1 MISGLNVGTHFRK
14 LLRGVLP
21 PLALIAI
28 TLLPL
33 LFGGLFVW
41 SYWDPLGNL
50 NKIPVALVNSDEGAK
65 GPDGQ
70 EVRAGDQVTKELL
83 KVEPM
88 NFVEVSA
95 QDAIE
100 GIGNGTYY
108 LGVEIPKN
116 FSEAAV
122 SVNSDDPH
130 PAKINVTLN
139 NTNGF
144 IPTMLGN
151 QVTRVM
157 TSVISGTVG
166 EQISRQMFMGFNTI
180 GDGMDQ
186 AGEGADKL
194 HDGTGKAR
202 DGSQRLDD
210 GANKLNDGVQDAVQK
225 VPDLVDGVTQLDDGA
240 HQLNNGAQRL
250 NDGLGQASDGAD
262 KLADGLGR
270 LRDGTNEL
278 GAGAAAIAEGVDRVT
293 SVGDQI
299 AGLQDAYNQI
309 NGALDRA
316 IEDLERVGGPAARDL
331 VAQAR
336 QAQEAAGIPVNPE
349 ARQMIDTALDPA
361 TITQL
366 RALKDGAFRLSDELN
381 NPAAQFLGG
390 INAAADGAQSL
401 SNALHLLHDGSGEL
415 LTGTSQLS
423 DGTSRLVVG
432 VRTLSE
438 GSNVLSDGTQQLV
451 AGMDELNSG
460 LVQLDDGS
468 GELALKLNEGAD
480 QVPRFDGK
488 KLDSASSVA
497 SSPVRLENAGDD
509 VSLFGVGLSPFFLS
523 LSLWFGGLIMF
534 MVFNPISRRA
544 IDSGVSPLRVVLS
557 SWIPAAA
564 LGVIQAFHLW
574 WMQNLVLGVNAE
586 HPVQMFFALA
596 YVAIIFVTAILAIYA
611 IFGPSTGRLI
621 TMILM
626 SLQLVASNGLYPP
639 EVQPKFIQWVHSWDP
654 MRFSVDLMR
663 HVLFGTAPGD
673 HRVTVALTVLTSVG
687 VVSFLIAMAGF
698 WKERVVVDKH
708 IHPELEV

>member
-14 LLRGVLP
+14 LLNGVLP
-21 PLALIAI
+21 PLALVAI

-50 NKIPVALVNSDEGAK
+50 NKIPVALVNSDEGAQ
-65 GPDGQ
+65 GPDG
-70 EVRAGDQVTKELL
+70 ETVRAGDQVAEELL

-108 LGVEIPKN
+108 LGVEIPKD
-116 FSEAAV
+116 FSAAAV

-166 EQISRQMFMGFNTI
+166 EQITRQMFMGFNTI
-180 GDGMDQ
+180 GEGMDQ
-186 AGEGADKL
+186 AGEGANQL
-194 HDGTGKAR
+194 HDGTTKAR
-202 DGSQRLDD
+202 DGGQRLDE
-210 GANKLNDGVQDAVQK
+210 GANKLNDGVRSAMEK
-225 VPDLVDGVTQLDDGA
+225 VPELVDGATQLDDGA
-240 HQLNNGAQRL
+240 HRLNSGAAQL
-250 NDGLGQASDGAD
+250 NDGLGQASAGAD
-262 KLADGLGR
+262 ELADGLSR
-270 LRDGTNEL
+270 LRDG
-278 GAGAAAIAEGVDRVT
+278 V
-293 SVGDQI
+293 
-299 AGLQDAYNQI
+299 NQ
-309 NGALDRA
+309 
-316 IEDLERVGGPAARDL
+316 
-331 VAQAR
+331 
-336 QAQEAAGIPVNPE
+336 AAGVLAPVNIP
-349 ARQMIDTALDPA
+349 QLKQGTPA
-361 TITQL
+361 EFI
-366 RALKDGAFRLSDELN
+366 
-381 NPAAQFLGG
+381 GG
-390 INAAADGAQSL
+390 VNAAADGAREL
-401 SNALHLLHDGSGEL
+401 SNALHLLHNGSGEL
-415 LTGTSQLS
+415 LAGTAELS

-432 VRTLSE
+432 VRTLSD
-438 GSNVLSDGTQQLV
+438 GSNVLADGTQQLA
-451 AGMDELNSG
+451 AGMDELNNG
-460 LVQLDDGS
+460 LIQLDDGS
-468 GELALKLNEGAD
+468 GELAFKLNEGAAE
-480 QVPRFDGK
+480 VPRFEGK

-497 SSPVRLENAGDD
+497 GSPVRLENTGDE

-544 IDSGVSPLRVVLS
+544 IDSGVSPFRVVLG
-557 SWIPAAA
+557 SWIPAAIV
-564 LGVIQAFHLW
+564 GVIQAFHLW

-639 EVQPKFIQWVHSWDP
+639 EVQPEFIQWVHSWDP

-673 HRVTVALTVLTSVG
+673 HRVTVALIVLTAVG
-687 VVSFLIAMAGF
+687 VASFLIAMAGF

>member
-50 NKIPVALVNSDEGAK
+50 NKIPVALVNSDEGAQ
-65 GPDGQ
+65 GPDGK
-70 EVRAGDQVTKELL
+70 EVRAGDQVAAELL

-122 SVNSDDPH
+122 SVNTDDPH

-194 HDGTGKAR
+194 HDGTTQAR

-210 GANKLNDGVQDAVQK
+210 GANQLNDSVQEALQK
-225 VPDLVDGVTQLDDGA
+225 VPDLVDGATQLDEGA
-240 HQLNNGAQRL
+240 HELNSGAQRL
-250 NDGLGQASDGAD
+250 NDGLGQASTGAD
-262 KLADGLGR
+262 ELADGLGR
-270 LRDGTNEL
+270 LRDG
-278 GAGAAAIAEGVDRVT
+278 V
-293 SVGDQI
+293 
-299 AGLQDAYNQI
+299 NQ
-309 NGALDRA
+309 
-316 IEDLERVGGPAARDL
+316 
-331 VAQAR
+331 
-336 QAQEAAGIPVNPE
+336 AAGVLAPVNIPQLQQGTPAE
-349 ARQMIDTALDPA
+349 FLD
-361 TITQL
+361 
-366 RALKDGAFRLSDELN
+366 
-381 NPAAQFLGG
+381 G
-390 INAAADGAQSL
+390 INSAADGAREL

-415 LTGTSQLS
+415 LTGTTQLS
-423 DGTSRLVVG
+423 DGTTQLVVG

-438 GSNVLSDGTQQLV
+438 GSNVLADGTQQLA
-451 AGMDELNSG
+451 AGMDDLNSG
-460 LVQLDDGS
+460 IIQLDDGS
-468 GELALKLNEGAD
+468 GELAFKLNEGAGK
-480 QVPRFDGK
+480 VPRFDGE

-497 SSPVRLENAGDD
+497 SSPVRLENTGDD

-557 SWIPAAA
+557 SWIPAAI

-639 EVQPKFIQWVHSWDP
+639 EVQPEFIQWVHSWDP

-673 HRVTVALTVLTSVG
+673 HRVTVALIVLTSVG
-687 VVSFLIAMAGF
+687 VASFLIAMAGF
-698 WKERVVVDKH
+698 WKERVVVAKH

>member
-50 NKIPVALVNSDEGAK
+50 NKIPVALVNSDEGAQ
-65 GPDGQ
+65 GPDGK
-70 EVRAGDQVTKELL
+70 EVRAGDQVAAELL

-122 SVNSDDPH
+122 SVNTDDPH

-194 HDGTGKAR
+194 HDGTTQAR

-210 GANKLNDGVQDAVQK
+210 GANQLNDSVQEALQK
-225 VPDLVDGVTQLDDGA
+225 VPDLVDGATQLDEGA
-240 HQLNNGAQRL
+240 HELHSGAQRL
-250 NDGLGQASDGAD
+250 NDGLGQASTGAD
-262 KLADGLGR
+262 ELADGLGR
-270 LRDGTNEL
+270 LRDGVNQA
-278 GAGAAAIAEGVDRVT
+278 AGVLAPVNIPQLQQGTPAEFLDGINSAAEG
-293 SVGDQI
+293 
-299 AGLQDAYNQI
+299 
-309 NGALDRA
+309 
-316 IEDLERVGGPAARDL
+316 AR
-331 VAQAR
+331 
-336 QAQEAAGIPVNPE
+336 E
-349 ARQMIDTALDPA
+349 
-361 TITQL
+361 
-366 RALKDGAFRLSDELN
+366 
-381 NPAAQFLGG
+381 
-390 INAAADGAQSL
+390 L

-415 LTGTSQLS
+415 LTGTTQLS
-423 DGTSRLVVG
+423 DGTTQLVVG

-438 GSNVLSDGTQQLV
+438 GSNVLADGTQQLA
-451 AGMDELNSG
+451 AGMDDLNSG
-460 LVQLDDGS
+460 IIQLDDGS
-468 GELALKLNEGAD
+468 GELAFKLNEGAGK
-480 QVPRFDGK
+480 VPRFDGE

-497 SSPVRLENAGDD
+497 SSPVRLENTGDD

-557 SWIPAAA
+557 SWIPAAI

-639 EVQPKFIQWVHSWDP
+639 EVQPEFIQWVHSWDP

-673 HRVTVALTVLTSVG
+673 HRVTVALIVLTSVG
-687 VVSFLIAMAGF
+687 VASFLIAMAGF
-698 WKERVVVDKH
+698 WKERVVVAKH

>member
-50 NKIPVALVNSDEGAK
+50 NKIPVALVNSDEGAQ
-65 GPDGQ
+65 GPDGK
-70 EVRAGDQVTKELL
+70 EVRAGDQVAAELL

-122 SVNSDDPH
+122 SVNTDDPH

-194 HDGTGKAR
+194 HDGTTQAR

-210 GANKLNDGVQDAVQK
+210 GANQLNDSVQEALQK
-225 VPDLVDGVTQLDDGA
+225 VPDLVDGATQLDEGA
-240 HQLNNGAQRL
+240 HELNSGAQRL
-250 NDGLGQASDGAD
+250 NDGLGQASTGAD
-262 KLADGLGR
+262 ELADGLGR
-270 LRDGTNEL
+270 LRDG
-278 GAGAAAIAEGVDRVT
+278 V
-293 SVGDQI
+293 
-299 AGLQDAYNQI
+299 NQ
-309 NGALDRA
+309 
-316 IEDLERVGGPAARDL
+316 
-331 VAQAR
+331 
-336 QAQEAAGIPVNPE
+336 AAGVLAPVNIPQLQQGTPAE
-349 ARQMIDTALDPA
+349 FLD
-361 TITQL
+361 
-366 RALKDGAFRLSDELN
+366 
-381 NPAAQFLGG
+381 G
-390 INAAADGAQSL
+390 INSAADGAREL

-415 LTGTSQLS
+415 LTGTTQLS
-423 DGTSRLVVG
+423 DGTTQLVVG

-438 GSNVLSDGTQQLV
+438 GSNVLADGTQQLA
-451 AGMDELNSG
+451 AGMDDLNSG
-460 LVQLDDGS
+460 IIQLDDGS
-468 GELALKLNEGAD
+468 GELAFKLNEGAGK
-480 QVPRFDGK
+480 VPRFDGE

-497 SSPVRLENAGDD
+497 SSPVRLENTGDD

-544 IDSGVSPLRVVLS
+544 IDSGVSPFRVVLG
-557 SWIPAAA
+557 SWIPAAIV
-564 LGVIQAFHLW
+564 GVIQAFHLW
-574 WMQNLVLGVNAE
+574 WMQNLVLGVDAE

-611 IFGPSTGRLI
+611 LFGPSTGRLI

-639 EVQPKFIQWVHSWDP
+639 EVQPEFIQWVHSWDP

-673 HRVTVALTVLTSVG
+673 HRVTVALIVLTSVG
-687 VVSFLIAMAGF
+687 VASFLIAMAGF
-698 WKERVVVDKH
+698 WKERVVVAKH
-708 IHPELEV
+708 IHPAVSYTHLTLPTT

>member
-50 NKIPVALVNSDEGAK
+50 NKIPVALVNSDEGAQ
-65 GPDGQ
+65 GPDGK
-70 EVRAGDQVTKELL
+70 EVRAGDQVAAELL

-122 SVNSDDPH
+122 SVNTDDPH

-194 HDGTGKAR
+194 HDGTTQAR
-202 DGSQRLDD
+202 DGSQRLND
-210 GANKLNDGVQDAVQK
+210 GANQLNDGVQEALQK
-225 VPDLVDGVTQLDDGA
+225 VPDLVDGATQLDEGA
-240 HQLNNGAQRL
+240 HELNSGAQRL
-250 NDGLGQASDGAD
+250 NDGLGQASTGAD
-262 KLADGLGR
+262 ELADGLGR
-270 LRDGTNEL
+270 LRDG
-278 GAGAAAIAEGVDRVT
+278 V
-293 SVGDQI
+293 
-299 AGLQDAYNQI
+299 NQ
-309 NGALDRA
+309 
-316 IEDLERVGGPAARDL
+316 
-331 VAQAR
+331 
-336 QAQEAAGIPVNPE
+336 AAGVLAPVNIPQLQQGTPAE
-349 ARQMIDTALDPA
+349 FLD
-361 TITQL
+361 
-366 RALKDGAFRLSDELN
+366 
-381 NPAAQFLGG
+381 G
-390 INAAADGAQSL
+390 INSAADGAREL

-415 LTGTSQLS
+415 LTGTTQLS
-423 DGTSRLVVG
+423 DGTTQLVVG

-438 GSNVLSDGTQQLV
+438 GSNVLADGTQQLA
-451 AGMDELNSG
+451 AGMDDLNSG
-460 LVQLDDGS
+460 IIQLDDGS
-468 GELALKLNEGAD
+468 GELAFKLNEGAGK
-480 QVPRFDGK
+480 VPRFDGE

-497 SSPVRLENAGDD
+497 SSPVRLENTGDD

-557 SWIPAAA
+557 SWIPAAI

-639 EVQPKFIQWVHSWDP
+639 EVQPEFIQWVHSWDP

-673 HRVTVALTVLTSVG
+673 HRVTVALIVLTAVG
-687 VVSFLIAMAGF
+687 VASFLIAMAGF
-698 WKERVVVDKH
+698 WKERVVVAKH

>member
-50 NKIPVALVNSDEGAK
+50 NKIPVALVNSDEGAQ
-65 GPDGQ
+65 GPDGK
-70 EVRAGDQVTKELL
+70 EVRAGDQVAAELL

-122 SVNSDDPH
+122 SVNTDDPH

-186 AGEGADKL
+186 AGEGANKL
-194 HDGTGKAR
+194 HDGTTQAR

-210 GANKLNDGVQDAVQK
+210 GANQLNDSVQEALQK
-225 VPDLVDGVTQLDDGA
+225 VPDLVDGATQLDEGA
-240 HQLNNGAQRL
+240 HELNSGAQRL
-250 NDGLGQASDGAD
+250 NDGLGQASTGAD
-262 KLADGLGR
+262 ELADGLGR
-270 LRDGTNEL
+270 LRDG
-278 GAGAAAIAEGVDRVT
+278 V
-293 SVGDQI
+293 
-299 AGLQDAYNQI
+299 NQ
-309 NGALDRA
+309 
-316 IEDLERVGGPAARDL
+316 
-331 VAQAR
+331 
-336 QAQEAAGIPVNPE
+336 AAGVLAPVNIPQLQQGTPAE
-349 ARQMIDTALDPA
+349 FLD
-361 TITQL
+361 
-366 RALKDGAFRLSDELN
+366 
-381 NPAAQFLGG
+381 G
-390 INAAADGAQSL
+390 INSAADGAREL

-415 LTGTSQLS
+415 LTGTTQLS
-423 DGTSRLVVG
+423 DGTTQLVVG

-438 GSNVLSDGTQQLV
+438 GSNVLADGTQQLA
-451 AGMDELNSG
+451 AGMDDLNSG
-460 LVQLDDGS
+460 IIQLDDGS
-468 GELALKLNEGAD
+468 GELAFKLNEGAGK
-480 QVPRFDGK
+480 VPRFDGE

-497 SSPVRLENAGDD
+497 SSPVRLENTGDD

-557 SWIPAAA
+557 SWIPAAI

-639 EVQPKFIQWVHSWDP
+639 EVQPEFIQWVHSWDP

-673 HRVTVALTVLTSVG
+673 HRVTVALIVLTSVG
-687 VVSFLIAMAGF
+687 VASFLIAMAGF
-698 WKERVVVDKH
+698 WKERVVVAKH

>member
-50 NKIPVALVNSDEGAK
+50 NKIPVALVNSDEGAQ
-65 GPDGQ
+65 GPDGK
-70 EVRAGDQVTKELL
+70 EVRAGDQVAAELL

-122 SVNSDDPH
+122 SVNTDDPH

-194 HDGTGKAR
+194 HDGTTQAR
-202 DGSQRLDD
+202 DGSQRLND
-210 GANKLNDGVQDAVQK
+210 GANQLNDSVQEALQK
-225 VPDLVDGVTQLDDGA
+225 VPDLVDGATQLDEGA
-240 HQLNNGAQRL
+240 HELNSGAQRL
-250 NDGLGQASDGAD
+250 NDGLGQASTGAD
-262 KLADGLGR
+262 ELADGLGR
-270 LRDGTNEL
+270 LRDG
-278 GAGAAAIAEGVDRVT
+278 V
-293 SVGDQI
+293 
-299 AGLQDAYNQI
+299 NQ
-309 NGALDRA
+309 
-316 IEDLERVGGPAARDL
+316 
-331 VAQAR
+331 
-336 QAQEAAGIPVNPE
+336 AAGVLAPVNIPQLQQGTPAE
-349 ARQMIDTALDPA
+349 FLD
-361 TITQL
+361 
-366 RALKDGAFRLSDELN
+366 
-381 NPAAQFLGG
+381 G
-390 INAAADGAQSL
+390 INSAADGAREL

-415 LTGTSQLS
+415 LTGTTQLS
-423 DGTSRLVVG
+423 DGTTQLVVG

-438 GSNVLSDGTQQLV
+438 GSNVLADGTQQLA
-451 AGMDELNSG
+451 AGMDDLNSG
-460 LVQLDDGS
+460 IIQLDDGS
-468 GELALKLNEGAD
+468 GELAFKLNEGAGK
-480 QVPRFDGK
+480 VPRFDGE

-497 SSPVRLENAGDD
+497 SSPVRLENTGDD

-557 SWIPAAA
+557 SWIPAAI

-586 HPVQMFFALA
+586 HPVQMCFALA

-639 EVQPKFIQWVHSWDP
+639 EVQPEFIQWVHSWDP

-673 HRVTVALTVLTSVG
+673 HRVTVALIVLTSVG
-687 VVSFLIAMAGF
+687 VASFLIAMAGF
-698 WKERVVVDKH
+698 WKERVVVAKH

>member
-50 NKIPVALVNSDEGAK
+50 NKIPVALVNSDEGAQ
-65 GPDGQ
+65 GPDGK
-70 EVRAGDQVTKELL
+70 EVRAGDQVAAELL

-122 SVNSDDPH
+122 SVNTDDPH

-194 HDGTGKAR
+194 HDGTTQAR
-202 DGSQRLDD
+202 DGSQRLND
-210 GANKLNDGVQDAVQK
+210 GANQLNDGVQEALQK
-225 VPDLVDGVTQLDDGA
+225 VPDLVDGATQLDEGA
-240 HQLNNGAQRL
+240 HELNSGAQRL
-250 NDGLGQASDGAD
+250 NDGLGQASTGAD
-262 KLADGLGR
+262 ELADGLGR
-270 LRDGTNEL
+270 LRDG
-278 GAGAAAIAEGVDRVT
+278 V
-293 SVGDQI
+293 
-299 AGLQDAYNQI
+299 NQ
-309 NGALDRA
+309 
-316 IEDLERVGGPAARDL
+316 
-331 VAQAR
+331 
-336 QAQEAAGIPVNPE
+336 AAGVLAPVNIPQLQQGTPAE
-349 ARQMIDTALDPA
+349 FLD
-361 TITQL
+361 
-366 RALKDGAFRLSDELN
+366 
-381 NPAAQFLGG
+381 G
-390 INAAADGAQSL
+390 INSAADGAREL

-415 LTGTSQLS
+415 LTGTTQLS
-423 DGTSRLVVG
+423 DGTTQLVVG

-438 GSNVLSDGTQQLV
+438 GSNVLADGTQQLA
-451 AGMDELNSG
+451 AGMDDLNSG
-460 LVQLDDGS
+460 IIQLDDGS
-468 GELALKLNEGAD
+468 GELAFKLNEGAGK
-480 QVPRFDGK
+480 VPRFDGE

-497 SSPVRLENAGDD
+497 SSPVRLENTGDD

-557 SWIPAAA
+557 SWIPAAI

-639 EVQPKFIQWVHSWDP
+639 EVQPEFIQWVHSWDP

-673 HRVTVALTVLTSVG
+673 HRVTVALIVLTSVG
-687 VVSFLIAMAGF
+687 VASFLIAMAGF
-698 WKERVVVDKH
+698 WKERVVVAKH

>member
-50 NKIPVALVNSDEGAK
+50 NKIPVALVNSDEGAQ
-65 GPDGQ
+65 GPDGK
-70 EVRAGDQVTKELL
+70 EVRAGDQVAAELL

-122 SVNSDDPH
+122 SVNTDDPH

-194 HDGTGKAR
+194 HDGTTQAR
-202 DGSQRLDD
+202 DGSQRLND
-210 GANKLNDGVQDAVQK
+210 GANQLNDGVQEALQK
-225 VPDLVDGVTQLDDGA
+225 VPDLVDGATQLDEGA
-240 HQLNNGAQRL
+240 HELNSGAQRL
-250 NDGLGQASDGAD
+250 NDGLGQASTGAD
-262 KLADGLGR
+262 ELADGLGR
-270 LRDGTNEL
+270 LRDG
-278 GAGAAAIAEGVDRVT
+278 V
-293 SVGDQI
+293 
-299 AGLQDAYNQI
+299 NQ
-309 NGALDRA
+309 
-316 IEDLERVGGPAARDL
+316 
-331 VAQAR
+331 
-336 QAQEAAGIPVNPE
+336 AAGVLAPVNIPQLQQGTPAE
-349 ARQMIDTALDPA
+349 FLD
-361 TITQL
+361 
-366 RALKDGAFRLSDELN
+366 
-381 NPAAQFLGG
+381 G
-390 INAAADGAQSL
+390 INSAADGAREL

-415 LTGTSQLS
+415 LTGTTQLS
-423 DGTSRLVVG
+423 DGTTQLVVG

-438 GSNVLSDGTQQLV
+438 GSNVLADGTQQLA
-451 AGMDELNSG
+451 AGMDDLNSG
-460 LVQLDDGS
+460 IIQLDDGS
-468 GELALKLNEGAD
+468 GELAFKLNEGAGK
-480 QVPRFDGK
+480 VPRFDGE

-497 SSPVRLENAGDD
+497 SSPVRLENTGDD

-557 SWIPAAA
+557 SWIPAAI

-639 EVQPKFIQWVHSWDP
+639 EVQPEFIQWVHSWDP

-673 HRVTVALTVLTSVG
+673 HRVTVALIVLTSVG

-698 WKERVVVDKH
+698 WKERVVVAKH

>member
-50 NKIPVALVNSDEGAK
+50 NKIPVALVNSDEGAQ
-65 GPDGQ
+65 GPDGK
-70 EVRAGDQVTKELL
+70 EVRAGDQVAAELL

-122 SVNSDDPH
+122 SVNTDDPH

-194 HDGTGKAR
+194 HDGTTQAR

-210 GANKLNDGVQDAVQK
+210 GANQLNDSVQEALQK
-225 VPDLVDGVTQLDDGA
+225 VPDLVDGATQLDEGA
-240 HQLNNGAQRL
+240 HELNSGAQRL
-250 NDGLGQASDGAD
+250 NDGLGQASTGAD
-262 KLADGLGR
+262 ELADGLGR
-270 LRDGTNEL
+270 LRDG
-278 GAGAAAIAEGVDRVT
+278 V
-293 SVGDQI
+293 
-299 AGLQDAYNQI
+299 NQ
-309 NGALDRA
+309 
-316 IEDLERVGGPAARDL
+316 
-331 VAQAR
+331 
-336 QAQEAAGIPVNPE
+336 AAGVLAPVNIPQLQQGTPAE
-349 ARQMIDTALDPA
+349 FLD
-361 TITQL
+361 
-366 RALKDGAFRLSDELN
+366 
-381 NPAAQFLGG
+381 G
-390 INAAADGAQSL
+390 INSAADGAREL

-415 LTGTSQLS
+415 LTGTTQLS
-423 DGTSRLVVG
+423 DGTTQLVVG
-432 VRTLSE
+432 VRTLSV
-438 GSNVLSDGTQQLV
+438 GSNVLADGTQQLA
-451 AGMDELNSG
+451 AGMDDLNSG
-460 LVQLDDGS
+460 IIQLDDGS
-468 GELALKLNEGAD
+468 GELAFKLNEGAGK
-480 QVPRFDGK
+480 VPRFDGE

-586 HPVQMFFALA
+586 HPLQMFFALA

-639 EVQPKFIQWVHSWDP
+639 EVQPEFIQWVHSWDP

-673 HRVTVALTVLTSVG
+673 HRVTVALIVLTSVG
-687 VVSFLIAMAGF
+687 VASFLIAMAGF
-698 WKERVVVDKH
+698 WKERVVVAKH

>member
-50 NKIPVALVNSDEGAK
+50 NKIPVALVNSDEGAQ
-65 GPDGQ
+65 GPDGK
-70 EVRAGDQVTKELL
+70 EVRAGDQVAAELL

-122 SVNSDDPH
+122 SVNTDDPH

-194 HDGTGKAR
+194 HDGTTQAR

-210 GANKLNDGVQDAVQK
+210 GANQLNDSVQEALQK
-225 VPDLVDGVTQLDDGA
+225 VPDLVDGATQLDEGA
-240 HQLNNGAQRL
+240 HELNSGAQRL
-250 NDGLGQASDGAD
+250 NDGLGQASTGAD
-262 KLADGLGR
+262 ELADGLGR
-270 LRDGTNEL
+270 LRDG
-278 GAGAAAIAEGVDRVT
+278 V
-293 SVGDQI
+293 
-299 AGLQDAYNQI
+299 NQ
-309 NGALDRA
+309 
-316 IEDLERVGGPAARDL
+316 
-331 VAQAR
+331 
-336 QAQEAAGIPVNPE
+336 AAGVLAPVNIPQLQQGTPAE
-349 ARQMIDTALDPA
+349 FLD
-361 TITQL
+361 
-366 RALKDGAFRLSDELN
+366 
-381 NPAAQFLGG
+381 G
-390 INAAADGAQSL
+390 INSAADGAREL

-415 LTGTSQLS
+415 LTGTTQLS
-423 DGTSRLVVG
+423 DGTTQLVVG

-438 GSNVLSDGTQQLV
+438 GSNVLADGTQQLA
-451 AGMDELNSG
+451 AGMDDLNSG
-460 LVQLDDGS
+460 IIQLDDGS
-468 GELALKLNEGAD
+468 GELAFKLNEGAGK
-480 QVPRFDGK
+480 VPRFDGE

-497 SSPVRLENAGDD
+497 SSPVRLENTGDD

-557 SWIPAAA
+557 SWIPAAI

-574 WMQNLVLGVNAE
+574 WMQNLVLGVDAE

-639 EVQPKFIQWVHSWDP
+639 EVQPEFIQWVHSWDP

-673 HRVTVALTVLTSVG
+673 HRVTVALIVLTAVG
-687 VVSFLIAMAGF
+687 VASFLIAMAGF

>member
-50 NKIPVALVNSDEGAK
+50 NKIPVALVNSDEGAQ
-65 GPDGQ
+65 GPDGK
-70 EVRAGDQVTKELL
+70 EVRAGDQVAAELL

-122 SVNSDDPH
+122 SVNTDDPH

-194 HDGTGKAR
+194 HDGTTQAR
-202 DGSQRLDD
+202 DGSQRLND
-210 GANKLNDGVQDAVQK
+210 GANQLNDSVQEALQK
-225 VPDLVDGVTQLDDGA
+225 VPDLVDGATQLDEGA
-240 HQLNNGAQRL
+240 HELNSGAQRL
-250 NDGLGQASDGAD
+250 NDGLGQASTGAD
-262 KLADGLGR
+262 ELADGLGR
-270 LRDGTNEL
+270 LRDG
-278 GAGAAAIAEGVDRVT
+278 V
-293 SVGDQI
+293 
-299 AGLQDAYNQI
+299 NQ
-309 NGALDRA
+309 
-316 IEDLERVGGPAARDL
+316 
-331 VAQAR
+331 
-336 QAQEAAGIPVNPE
+336 AAGVLAPVNIPQLQQGTPAE
-349 ARQMIDTALDPA
+349 FLD
-361 TITQL
+361 
-366 RALKDGAFRLSDELN
+366 
-381 NPAAQFLGG
+381 G
-390 INAAADGAQSL
+390 INSAADGAREL

-415 LTGTSQLS
+415 LTGTTQLS
-423 DGTSRLVVG
+423 DGTTQLVVG

-438 GSNVLSDGTQQLV
+438 GSNVLADGTQQLA
-451 AGMDELNSG
+451 AGMDDLNSG
-460 LVQLDDGS
+460 IIQLDDGS
-468 GELALKLNEGAD
+468 GELAFKLNEGAGK
-480 QVPRFDGK
+480 VPRFDGE

-497 SSPVRLENAGDD
+497 SSPVRLENTGDD

-557 SWIPAAA
+557 SWIPAAI

-639 EVQPKFIQWVHSWDP
+639 EVQPEFIQWVHSWDP

-673 HRVTVALTVLTSVG
+673 HRVTVALIVLTSVG
-687 VVSFLIAMAGF
+687 VASFLIAMAGF
-698 WKERVVVDKH
+698 WKERVVVAKH